1 MLTAKDCAN
10 LRLRI
15 ERFGSTIIDNVF
27 LLELIGLAES
37 TFDQDDKPITKAN
50 HLQQEIDDLED
61 VVSDLERSIRELK
74 RMHR

>member
-10 LRLRI
+10 LRLST
-15 ERFGSTIIDNVF
+15 EFFGSTLIDNRL

-61 VVSDLERSIRELK
+61 IVSDLERSIRELK
-74 RMHR
+74 RMYR

>member
-15 ERFGSTIIDNVF
+15 EHFGSTLIDNGL
-27 LLELIGLAES
+27 LLELIGLAEG
-37 TFDQDDKPITKAN
+37 TFGQDDKPITKTN